1 MLNYLNE
8 RLISVEGLEAE
19 VIQILIDEVE
29 CNECFMDELLCYGCQ
44 SGIVT
49 ELITYQQTEEF
60 FKRHMNEIFVLYNNY
75 ISEFGTSKFDVN
87 ANNLTWLA
95 FEIIA
100 DNIYYDYQS
109 INEEA

>member
-29 CNECFMDELLCYGCQ
+29 CNECFMEELLCYGCQ
-44 SGIVT
+44 SGIVSS
-49 ELITYQQTEEF
+49 LVTYNQTEEF
-60 FKRHMNEIFVLYNNY
+60 FTRHMNEIFALYNNY
-75 ISEFGTSKFDVN
+75 ITDFEEFKLDVN
-87 ANNLTWLA
+87 ANNLAWLA

-100 DNIYYDYQS
+100 DNIYYDYQAIS
-109 INEEA
+109 EEA